1 MLENT
6 NRCRRYVRFLFSMR
20 FICKVRML
28 QCLPHLIFLLIFGG
42 LLPRLACAQGELRL
56 SYLGTAGWE
65 ITDGKTVILVD
76 PYLSRLKV
84 PTPNDAVL
92 SGDSRPLFTWDDIG
106 VSDEAVIDA
115 HIRKAD
121 FILITHTHGDHVLD
135 LPYIARKTGA
145 TVIGTGSTINF
156 ARASGVPNSQLLA
169 VKGGRGLGIRSFLR
183 PGRPQL
189 AQDSAA
195 RAQYATHSGPTP
207 A

>member
-1 MLENT
+1 MFENT
-6 NRCRRYVRFLFSMR
+6 NRCSRYVRLPVSIR

-28 QCLPHLIFLLIFGG
+28 RCLPHLIVLLLFSG

-65 ITDGKTVILVD
+65 ITDGKTIILVD
-76 PYLSRLKV
+76 PYLSRLKM

-92 SGDSRPLFTWDDIG
+92 ADDPRPLFSRDDIG

-115 HIRKAD
+115 HIRKVD

-145 TVIGTGSTINF
+145 TVIGTESTINF
-156 ARASGVPNSQLLA
+156 ARASGVPSSQLLA
-169 VKGGRGLGIRSFLR
+169 VKGGRTGIRALR
-183 PGRPQL
+183 PVIPSRTGPCGARPIYN
-189 AQDSAA
+189 AF
-195 RAQYATHSGPTP
+195 RPP